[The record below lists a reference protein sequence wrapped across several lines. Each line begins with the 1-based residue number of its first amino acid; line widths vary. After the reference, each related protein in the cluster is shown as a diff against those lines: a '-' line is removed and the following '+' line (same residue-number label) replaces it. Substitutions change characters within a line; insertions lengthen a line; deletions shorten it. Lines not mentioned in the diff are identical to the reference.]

1 MNSFE
6 QNTTNRQKLTQ
17 IIDNLRFINENVTQ
31 INAIE
36 RDIILQNLRDAYE
49 IVLHY
54 ELTDKPKS
62 EEIIVETIENHSDEN
77 SEPILEE
84 TETFSPENETEV
96 TEEVNTEAMI
106 AETANTET
114 PIEEAEIEMPE
125 IDFEDETTLIP
136 AEPEKTEEMQP
147 DAPELTTLSEKS
159 ENIEIQDIN
168 IPEAT
173 VPTLPTEQTKA
184 VATSILD
191 DESDILD
198 FLSAKISSNEDAEI
212 EELDILEESKIEDVR
227 EPEIAQEEENPT
239 IVQGEEPMQA
249 AAPIVEK
256 TFEMQKPEAPQS
268 EKPKK
273 SEAKTIESLLFPDE
287 PTTTPKR
294 SLNDLL
300 SQQKEDHSLSNKF
313 QNAKVE
319 DLSKAISVNDKF
331 LYIRELFRNKGEE
344 YSIAIQKLNKCQ
356 TIEEAFEEIELL
368 KKYYFWDTTTAPYL
382 SLCDLVRRKYQ

>member
-62 EEIIVETIENHSDEN
+62 EEIIVETVENHSDEN

-84 TETFSPENETEV
+84 TETFSPENNTEV
-96 TEEVNTEAMI
+96 AEEVNTEAMI

-114 PIEEAEIEMPE
+114 PIEEPE
-125 IDFEDETTLIP
+125 IDLEHETTVIP
-136 AEPEKTEEMQP
+136 AEPEKAEEMQP
-147 DAPELTTLSEKS
+147 DAPELTTLSV
-159 ENIEIQDIN
+159 NIEIQDIN
-168 IPEAT
+168 VPEAT
-173 VPTLPTEQTKA
+173 APILPTEQTKA

-191 DESDILD
+191 DESDILE

>member
-31 INAIE
+31 ISAIE

-62 EEIIVETIENHSDEN
+62 EEIIVETVENHSDGN
-77 SEPILEE
+77 NEPILEE
-84 TETFSPENETEV
+84 TETFSPENNTEV
-96 TEEVNTEAMI
+96 AEEVNTEAMI

-114 PIEEAEIEMPE
+114 PIEEPE
-125 IDFEDETTLIP
+125 IDLEHETTVIP
-136 AEPEKTEEMQP
+136 AEPEKAEEMQP
-147 DAPELTTLSEKS
+147 DAPELTTLSV
-159 ENIEIQDIN
+159 NIEIQDIN
-168 IPEAT
+168 VPEAT
-173 VPTLPTEQTKA
+173 APILPTEQTKA

-191 DESDILD
+191 DESDILE

-212 EELDILEESKIEDVR
+212 EELDILEESKIEDVK
-227 EPEIAQEEENPT
+227 EPELAQEEENPA
-239 IVQGEEPMQA
+239 IVQGDEPMQA

-256 TFEMQKPEAPQS
+256 TFEMQKPEAPHS

-273 SEAKTIESLLFPDE
+273 SEAKTIEGLLFPDE

-300 SQQKEDHSLSNKF
+300 SQQKEDNSLSNKF

-319 DLSKAISVNDKF
+319 DLSKAITVNDKF